1 MSSVPARLLVVKV
14 HGMGDAVLVRAA
26 IEHLRDRNSSLS
38 IGVLAGD
45 ATREVLTLGS
55 GFNLH
60 HYAQKELTLRS
71 AFQSIREIT
80 ACAYDA
86 VLNFE
91 QGSLAGTAFLRAVG
105 IPNRIG
111 FVSPRENIKQA
122 FLTHSLRFQTDA
134 SMWHSFL
141 HLTRLVDPLLA
152 ESLMPRPLPLS
163 DQQLLAGREWL
174 KAKVAC
180 PNTRRIAFHLGSGSG
195 QPFKR
200 WPAAS
205 FARLAYAFSGYS
217 RSQAIILTG
226 QPSERVLLAEF
237 RSHYRGAAVDATGA
251 ASVAMTASILRE
263 CDLLVSNDTG
273 VMHLGAAMGTPTV
286 GLFGPT
292 APAQWAPSGLRAAHA
307 YPTKVPCSPCINS
320 YLNLVPTH
328 CANPDYARCMSD
340 VSVQSAFNAARSV
353 VIGHWLD

>member
-1 MSSVPARLLVVKV
+1 MTQACERMLSHLPWSGRTLAAQPRPWGPASLLVVKV
-14 HGMGDAVLVRAA
+14 HGLGDAVLVRAA
-26 IEHLRDRNSSLS
+26 IEHLRDRNPTLR

-55 GFNLH
+55 GFDLH

-91 QGSLAGTAFLRAVG
+91 QGSLAGTALLRTAG
-105 IPNRIG
+105 ISNRIG

-122 FLTHSLRFQTDA
+122 FLTHSLRFQMDA

-141 HLTRLVDPLLA
+141 HLTRLVDPLLP
-152 ESLMPRPLPLS
+152 ESLMPRPLLLS
-163 DQQLLAGREWL
+163 AEQLLAGREWL
-174 KAKVAC
+174 KAKVAF

-205 FARLAYAFSGYS
+205 FAGLSLSVLGKPQSQSDDYSYGTAVRTGPFSRIQVALPRRGGGRYRRRFRCHDCEYS
-217 RSQAIILTG
+217 PRMRFAG
-226 QPSERVLLAEF
+226 E
-237 RSHYRGAAVDATGA
+237 
-251 ASVAMTASILRE
+251 
-263 CDLLVSNDTG
+263 
-273 VMHLGAAMGTPTV
+273 
-286 GLFGPT
+286 
-292 APAQWAPSGLRAAHA
+292 
-307 YPTKVPCSPCINS
+307 
-320 YLNLVPTH
+320 
-328 CANPDYARCMSD
+328 
-340 VSVQSAFNAARSV
+340 
-353 VIGHWLD
+353 